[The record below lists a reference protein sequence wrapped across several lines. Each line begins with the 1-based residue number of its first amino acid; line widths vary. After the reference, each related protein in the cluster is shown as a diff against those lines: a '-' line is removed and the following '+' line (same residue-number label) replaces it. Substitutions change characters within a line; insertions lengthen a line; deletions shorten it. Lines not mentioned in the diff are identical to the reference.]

1 MKASALAVSSGSG
14 DDAGEKSLPRGSSA
28 AVSRRT
34 CGLSAWRTGAKP
46 KPLPPPPLPPPPLKP
61 PLAKLARLPAER
73 STDTSSKGETGVGAG
88 GVAGGLGL
96 EVALLLRVLSRL
108 EVVDLGDLVLW
119 PAGVLALVVFV
130 VRLGDHGVAA
140 VRPEPA
146 RTQTRGLL
154 ARLGPLTR
162 REAPRRGRQSRTRC
176 QSGGQGSSEM
186 TRSISRRN
194 ARGCRVNQYL

>member
-1 MKASALAVSSGSG
+1 MGLASTVNYIA
-14 DDAGEKSLPRGSSA
+14 
-28 AVSRRT
+28 
-34 CGLSAWRTGAKP
+34 
-46 KPLPPPPLPPPPLKP
+46 PLKP

-73 STDTSSKGETGVGAG
+73 STDTSSKGEPGVGAG

-108 EVVDLGDLVLW
+108 EVVDLGDLVLG

-176 QSGGQGSSEM
+176 QSGGQGSPEM
-186 TRSISRRN
+186 ARSISRRN